1 MDVNSK
7 NTVLYVDD
15 EENNLVPF
23 KAYFRKKYE
32 VHTAT
37 NAADAFAILASHN
50 IHIIITDQR
59 MPVMNG
65 IEFLEKTIAPYPD
78 ALRLLITAYS
88 ELDVVI
94 EAINRGQISK
104 FLQKPWDWEKLSLAI
119 ENCALTYNA
128 KRDLKLKNRE
138 LQKTND
144 ELNKFIY
151 SISHDLREPLTTML
165 GLIQLSKKEPL
176 KAKDYENYFEMIKT
190 CVLKQ
195 DALTRNMIDYYRN
208 THAEEIKEAVDFKT
222 LVAGAYKYVRD
233 HDKQIHFESDV
244 EQTATFSADL
254 FRLEMILKNLLS
266 NAVKYQNPANQTPQ
280 VKVKITTNEKEASI
294 IVSDNGMGIKS
305 EYTPHIFNLFYRAG
319 VPGNKE
325 GSGIGLYIVKEA
337 VERMKGAIV
346 VESAPLVGTTFK
358 ITIPN

>member
-1 MDVNSK
+1 MNSK

-23 KAYFRKKYE
+23 RAYFRKKYA

-37 NAADAFAILASHN
+37 NAEDAFAILAANN

-59 MPVMNG
+59 MPNMNG
-65 IEFLEKTIAPYPD
+65 IEFLEKTIERYPD

-88 ELDVVI
+88 ELDIVI

-104 FLQKPWDWEKLSLAI
+104 FLQKPWDWEKLTLAI

-128 KRDLKLKNRE
+128 NHLLKQKNQE

-144 ELNKFIY
+144 ELNKFVY
-151 SISHDLREPLTTML
+151 SISHDLREPLSTIL
-165 GLIQLSKKEPL
+165 GIINLSEKE
-176 KAKDYENYFEMIKT
+176 KHKDIENYIGMIKT

-195 DALTRNMIDYYRN
+195 DALTRNMIDYYKN
-208 THAEEIKEAVDFKT
+208 NHAEEAKQPVDFKK
-222 LVAGAYKYVRD
+222 LVEGLRHYVKDYDTR
-233 HDKQIHFESDV
+233 ILFESDI

-254 FRLEMILKNLLS
+254 FRLEIILKNLLS
-266 NAVKYQNPANQTPQ
+266 NAIKYQNPANQKPEI
-280 VKVKITTNEKEASI
+280 KVKITSNEKEASI
-294 IVSDNGMGIKS
+294 IVSDNGMGIKP
-305 EYTPHIFNLFYRAG
+305 EHTQDIFKLFFRTG
-319 VPGNKE
+319 ITGNKE

-337 VERMKGAIV
+337 VEKIKGTIT
-346 VESAPLVGTTFK
+346 VESTPLVGTTFK

>member
-1 MDVNSK
+1 MNNK

-15 EENNLVPF
+15 EENNLTPF
-23 KAYFRKKYE
+23 RAYFRKKYE

-37 NAADAFAILASHN
+37 NVEDAFAILASNN

-59 MPVMNG
+59 MPQMTG
-65 IEFLEKTIAPYPD
+65 IEFLEKTIEKYPD
-78 ALRLLITAYS
+78 ALRLLLTGYS
-88 ELDVVI
+88 DLDIVI

-104 FLQKPWDWEKLSLAI
+104 FLQKPWDWDKFSLAI

-128 KRDLKLKNRE
+128 KRDLKEKNLE

-151 SISHDLREPLTTML
+151 SISHDLREPLSTML
-165 GLIQLSKKEPL
+165 GLIQLSKKELL
-176 KAKDYENYFEMIKT
+176 KAKDFEKYFEMIKT

-195 DALTRNMIDYYRN
+195 DALTRNMIDYYKN
-208 THAEEIKEAVDFKT
+208 THAEEIKEAVDFNR
-222 LVAGAYKYVRD
+222 LVAGVYNYVRD
-233 HDKQIHFESDV
+233 HDKQIHFESDI

-254 FRLEMILKNLLS
+254 FRLEIILKNLLS
-266 NAVKYQNPANQTPQ
+266 NAVKYQNPDNQKPQ
-280 VKVKITTNEKEASI
+280 VKVKVKSNEVEANI
-294 IVSDNGMGIKS
+294 IVSDNGIGIKP
-305 EYTPHIFNLFYRAG
+305 EYAPHIFKLFYRAG
-319 VPGNKE
+319 VTGNKE

-337 VERMKGAIV
+337 VERMKGAIA